1 MGVEQ
6 KSQGEEEED
15 ELSSS
20 VEQRVEIPFTCIL
33 NCRALLQHILSF
45 RFRLIHDCPVA
56 QDARQSA
63 SDSNLKQ
70 YMSLSTRYHNV
81 QDKFASRE
89 QRQEAFYIG
98 HMVDSIQDLMVTA
111 GEASTRSELVD
122 LQRNHPKT
130 SHNLQ
135 RSIRAIF
142 ALNFVARLNS
152 FTDLRGR
159 ADPPNLYWSQIP
171 ESVNSDP
178 DTFEF
183 LGIAIVSNMVADVV
197 GMGESSIILSGNKK
211 LCKMYES
218 FDPSLRFPPPE
229 FLVLF
234 NEAVRLSLRCNLLVV
249 GAVGAV
255 WSVPQRENGRIE
267 NGKEPGDGRKYA
279 RDHLP
284 QQRRFTAAYS
294 VSPHQSLTHLSISF
308 SLSLSRSLSLSH
320 SCSLHYSKA
329 RLKTTRAAPVSL
341 IHQHHSSIHLQKE
354 SRNRTQMIEGSP
366 S

>member
-1 MGVEQ
+1 MLLLRRGLPEFIRRICRAPEGGT
-6 KSQGEEEED
+6 SLLDIEFLSEEEED

-20 VEQRVEIPFTCIL
+20 VEQRGSSSTYTELQIP
-33 NCRALLQHILSF
+33 
-45 RFRLIHDCPVA
+45 
-56 QDARQSA
+56 A

-70 YMSLSTRYHNV
+70 YMSLSTRSSRPRYHNV

-89 QRQEAFYIG
+89 QRQEAFYINY
-98 HMVDSIQDLMVTA
+98 MVDSIQDLMVTA

-130 SHNLQ
+130 SHHLQ

-159 ADPPNLYWSQIP
+159 ADPPNLYWSQ
-171 ESVNSDP
+171 VP
-178 DTFEF
+178 DCQRF
-183 LGIAIVSNMVADVV
+183 LGIAIVSNMFNYGPQNCMITTSAVYRVALVMLHSLHHTNQPWI
-197 GMGESSIILSGNKK
+197 GLSGNKK

-229 FLVLF
+229 FLVL
-234 NEAVRLSLRCNLLVV
+234 CNLLVV
-249 GAVGAV
+249 GKMGET
-255 WSVPQRENGRIE
+255 RM
-267 NGKEPGDGRKYA
+267 GKSQGMEET
-279 RDHLP
+279 
-284 QQRRFTAAYS
+284 TAI
-294 VSPHQSLTHLSISF
+294 H
-308 SLSLSRSLSLSH
+308 RSLLRLTSSKSH
-320 SCSLHYSKA
+320 SSLN
-329 RLKTTRAAPVSL
+329 LILILTFTFTFTLTLLAAPVSL